1 MNSMMK
7 GPKCLDGKVFPKKN
21 ISAILISMKTLL
33 LLQII
38 KKIKIRYHKK
48 FKTKIWYNLILS
60 IKKNKNKKKNKPI
73 KNKEFQ

>member
-7 GPKCLDGKVFPKKN
+7 GLKCSDGKVFPKKN